1 MRIKARSHVIYELF
15 DRDIDL
21 RVQERKAQ
29 RSLFARSFRCYQE
42 DEYDGIALDLLEAS
56 GQSSSEAPI
65 YACRFGSGKYG
76 HILVLANED
85 GKLALRDTRD
95 RSSQAAIEGHQI
107 HGNAIYEVC
116 WIPGTSEFVSASGD
130 QSAAIL
136 TVRDDGSVEKVLSLL
151 GHSRSVKTVHVNPFD
166 PYVIATGGRDGSI
179 IIWDK
184 RCKPHYRAD
193 DIAPAHYNQVLKTL
207 SSPSVRKATQ
217 SGSSVNNSVTGVVFQ
232 LQHTLISSGASD
244 GLLKIWDLRKT
255 HSGVK
260 RDPQCQNVLMHSG
273 KSSHRGFTCM
283 SVSPNRDVLYTSCM
297 DNIIYA
303 YHLANPTQKPVAEYS
318 GHVNSTYFVK
328 SCLSP
333 CGSYLLSGSSDNN
346 AYIWLTDKPGEPVAK
361 LTGHFAEVT
370 SVGWCPVD
378 DEKIVTCADDM
389 KLRVFRRKNVNDDDF
404 EERLNTRGV
413 SEAYYSDKLIE
424 KTEKSKIEVSP
435 EHSNTNSTQESKDS
449 IPPLPVTPSSS
460 KASVSFPATPSGS
473 NVKES
478 LAAMSPQAYAVTPKQ
493 QTPRHRHKGKTK
505 GTPRTPQTSERNTLL
520 QWLATA
526 KTPGSKESSS
536 DQPMTVSESKKAN
549 LKRKLTELLSED
561 QENVEKD
568 KKEKS
573 PHSSPKK
580 VLCLSAS
587 VNTVDSPPPTVA
599 KMLKY
604 QEDEESRSLKVCNE
618 ETSEMNECVKPIEDG
633 DKVALHTGFRKPVTN
648 IVKRM
653 LDDDDLLD
661 SCRITNKVPSKFESN
676 NLTPSKPFRFGS
688 LSSPTAN
695 LPNYVLD
702 GSSPHNR
709 PETPKEKKRNPDW
722 LTNFGHQRKLKF
734 SAVPDKGNL
743 GRIGSLVPHRRQKK
757 ILQIKRKKPSSI
769 KV

>member
-1 MRIKARSHVIYELF
+1 MPVESRSHVIQELF
-15 DRDIDL
+15 SRDIL
-21 RVQERKAQ
+21 YSRVQERKALK
-29 RSLFARSFRCYQE
+29 SLFARSFRCYQE
-42 DEYDGIALDLLEAS
+42 DEYDGIAVELNETN
-56 GQSSSEAPI
+56 GQSPSEAPI
-65 YACRFGSGKYG
+65 YACKFGDGKYG

-95 RSSQAAIEGHQI
+95 RSSQAAVEGHHI

-130 QSAAIL
+130 QTAAIL
-136 TVRDDGSVEKVLSLL
+136 AVRDDGSLEKVLSLE

-166 PYVIATGGRDGSI
+166 PCVIATGGRDGSI

-193 DIAPAHYNQVLKTL
+193 DIAPAHYNQVMKTFA
-207 SSPSVRKATQ
+207 SPTVRKVPQ
-217 SGSSVNNSVTGVVFQ
+217 NGSSVNNSVTGVVFQ

-244 GLLKIWDLRKT
+244 GLIKIWDLRKT

-283 SVSPNRDVLYTSCM
+283 SISPSRDVLYTSCM

-318 GHVNSTYFVK
+318 GHINSTYFVK

-346 AYIWLTDKPGEPVAK
+346 AYIWLTDKPGEPIAK

-389 KLRVFRRKNVNDDDF
+389 KLRVFRRKNVNSDDF
-404 EERLNTRGV
+404 DERLNTRGV
-413 SEAYYSDKLIE
+413 SEPYYSEKLEE
-424 KTEKSKIEVSP
+424 KNESAKSKVSP
-435 EHSNTNSTQESKDS
+435 EHPNEQGAQDLGDS
-449 IPPLPVTPSSS
+449 IPPLPVTPSTS
-460 KASVSFPATPSGS
+460 KVGVSILATPSSSQVEGGLS
-473 NVKES
+473 VI
-478 LAAMSPQAYAVTPKQ
+478 SPQTYTVTPKQ
-493 QTPRHRHKGKTK
+493 QTPRHRHKGRSK
-505 GTPRTPQTSERNTLL
+505 GTPRTPQTGERNTLL
-520 QWLATA
+520 QWLASA
-526 KTPGSKESSS
+526 KTPHSKETSV
-536 DQPMTVSESKKAN
+536 DQPLTLSESKKVN
-549 LKRKLTELLSED
+549 LKRKLTEFMSED
-561 QENVEKD
+561 QENLEKD
-568 KKEKS
+568 NKKS
-573 PHSSPKK
+573 PNSSPKK
-580 VLCLSAS
+580 VLCLSSS
-587 VNTVDSPPPTVA
+587 VNTLDSPPSTVA

-604 QEDEESRSLKVCNE
+604 EDDMASCSSTGHSE
-618 ETSEMNECVKPIEDG
+618 ETIEMSECVKPIEDR
-633 DKVALHTGFRKPVTN
+633 DKVALDSGFRKPVTN
-648 IVKRM
+648 IAKRLLEADV
-653 LDDDDLLD
+653 LDC
-661 SCRITNKVPSKFESN
+661 SKINSKVSSKYESN
-676 NLTPSKPFRFGS
+676 NSTPSKHFKFGN

-709 PETPKEKKRNPDW
+709 PETPREKKRNPDW
-722 LTNFGHQRKLKF
+722 LTSFGHQRKLKF
-734 SAVPDKGNL
+734 SAVPNKPMSGRL
-743 GRIGSLVPHRRQKK
+743 GPLVPHRRQKK
-757 ILQIKRKKPSSI
+757 ILQIRRKKPVV